1 MVVSAFLIG
10 LPVSLAGLSYE
21 FGMKKGVARAQ
32 AAEETLAAEEARER
46 AEALADMAVEAERRL
61 ESMTL
66 LLAELQSRVTR
77 LDAVGMNLTQSA
89 GLEPG
94 EFNFDMAPALGGPLM
109 TSQEDARELIPALE
123 GELFALSTAL
133 DDREVQLDILSELI
147 QGEQVKSDATPSG
160 RPILSGWLSSRYGT
174 RIDPFSGKKA
184 WHEGVDF
191 AGKAG
196 SDIVAV
202 ASGVVSWSG
211 ERYGY
216 GKMVEVAHG
225 DGVIVGVIGAEGR
238 WVDQTAQGLNRQQ
251 IQPVIRLRIREFT
264 GRRRCA
270 EGEFTSRLIP
280 LYEAGAPRSFT
291 VPITVVLDRFCYLRG
306 SANQARAIILQGSR
320 IIILSVRIG
329 ASRWQAFGRG
339 AFAQER
345 TVDVD
350 ARPFR
355 VTVVE

>member
-123 GELFALSTAL
+123 GELFALSTVL

-225 DGVIVGVIGAEGR
+225 DGVITRYAHNQENLVKVGDMVRRGDVVALMGNSGR
-238 WVDQTAQGLNRQQ
+238 STGPHVHFEVHKNGRPVDPA
-251 IQPVIRLRIREFT
+251 
-264 GRRRCA
+264 
-270 EGEFTSRLIP
+270 S
-280 LYEAGAPRSFT
+280 
-291 VPITVVLDRFCYLRG
+291 YLR
-306 SANQARAIILQGSR
+306 
-320 IIILSVRIG
+320 
-329 ASRWQAFGRG
+329 
-339 AFAQER
+339 R
-345 TVDVD
+345 T
-350 ARPFR
+350 PN
-355 VTVVE
+355 

>member
-1 MVVSAFLIG
+1 MKFILINNDGPSKTVEIGRLTRLFVSAFLIG

-184 WHEGVDF
+184 WHDGVDF

-196 SDIVAV
+196 SNIVAV

-225 DGVIVGVIGAEGR
+225 DGVITRYAHNQENLVKVGDMVRRGDVVALMGNSGR
-238 WVDQTAQGLNRQQ
+238 STGPHVHFEVHKNGRPVDPA
-251 IQPVIRLRIREFT
+251 
-264 GRRRCA
+264 
-270 EGEFTSRLIP
+270 S
-280 LYEAGAPRSFT
+280 
-291 VPITVVLDRFCYLRG
+291 YLR
-306 SANQARAIILQGSR
+306 STPN
-320 IIILSVRIG
+320 
-329 ASRWQAFGRG
+329 
-339 AFAQER
+339 
-345 TVDVD
+345 
-350 ARPFR
+350 
-355 VTVVE
+355 

>member
-1 MVVSAFLIG
+1 MVVSALLIG

-94 EFNFDMAPALGGPLM
+94 EFNFEIAPALGGPLM

-196 SDIVAV
+196 SNIVAV

-225 DGVIVGVIGAEGR
+225 DGVITRYAHNQENLVKVGDMVRRGDVVALMGNSGR
-238 WVDQTAQGLNRQQ
+238 STGPHVHFEVHKNGRPVDPA
-251 IQPVIRLRIREFT
+251 
-264 GRRRCA
+264 
-270 EGEFTSRLIP
+270 S
-280 LYEAGAPRSFT
+280 
-291 VPITVVLDRFCYLRG
+291 YLR
-306 SANQARAIILQGSR
+306 
-320 IIILSVRIG
+320 
-329 ASRWQAFGRG
+329 
-339 AFAQER
+339 R
-345 TVDVD
+345 T
-350 ARPFR
+350 PN
-355 VTVVE
+355 

>member
-225 DGVIVGVIGAEGR
+225 DGVITRYAHNQENLVKVGDMVRRGDVVALMGNSGR
-238 WVDQTAQGLNRQQ
+238 STGPHVHFEVHKNGRPVDPA
-251 IQPVIRLRIREFT
+251 
-264 GRRRCA
+264 
-270 EGEFTSRLIP
+270 S
-280 LYEAGAPRSFT
+280 
-291 VPITVVLDRFCYLRG
+291 YLR
-306 SANQARAIILQGSR
+306 
-320 IIILSVRIG
+320 
-329 ASRWQAFGRG
+329 
-339 AFAQER
+339 R
-345 TVDVD
+345 T
-350 ARPFR
+350 PN
-355 VTVVE
+355 

>member
-1 MVVSAFLIG
+1 MKFILINNDGPSKTVEIGRWTRLFVSAFLIG

-184 WHEGVDF
+184 WHDGVDF

-196 SDIVAV
+196 SNIVAV

-225 DGVIVGVIGAEGR
+225 DGVITRYAHNKENLVKVGDMVRRGDVVALMGNSGR
-238 WVDQTAQGLNRQQ
+238 STGPHVHFEVHKNGRPVDPA
-251 IQPVIRLRIREFT
+251 
-264 GRRRCA
+264 
-270 EGEFTSRLIP
+270 S
-280 LYEAGAPRSFT
+280 
-291 VPITVVLDRFCYLRG
+291 YLR
-306 SANQARAIILQGSR
+306 STPN
-320 IIILSVRIG
+320 
-329 ASRWQAFGRG
+329 
-339 AFAQER
+339 
-345 TVDVD
+345 
-350 ARPFR
+350 
-355 VTVVE
+355 

>member
-94 EFNFDMAPALGGPLM
+94 EFNFEIAPALGGPLM
-109 TSQEDARELIPALE
+109 TLQEDARELIPALE

-147 QGEQVKSDATPSG
+147 HGEQVKSDATPSG

-196 SDIVAV
+196 SNIVAV

-225 DGVIVGVIGAEGR
+225 DGVITRYAHNQENLVKVGDMVRRGDVVALMGNSGR
-238 WVDQTAQGLNRQQ
+238 STGPHVHFEVHKNGRPVDPA
-251 IQPVIRLRIREFT
+251 
-264 GRRRCA
+264 
-270 EGEFTSRLIP
+270 S
-280 LYEAGAPRSFT
+280 
-291 VPITVVLDRFCYLRG
+291 YLR
-306 SANQARAIILQGSR
+306 
-320 IIILSVRIG
+320 
-329 ASRWQAFGRG
+329 
-339 AFAQER
+339 R
-345 TVDVD
+345 T
-350 ARPFR
+350 PN
-355 VTVVE
+355 

>member
-1 MVVSAFLIG
+1 MKFILINNDGPSKTVEIGRWTRLFVSAFLIG

-61 ESMTL
+61 ESITL

-77 LDAVGMNLTQSA
+77 LVGVGMNLTQRA

-184 WHEGVDF
+184 WHDGVDF

-196 SDIVAV
+196 SNIVAV

-225 DGVIVGVIGAEGR
+225 DGVITRYAHNQENLVKVGDMVRRGDVVALMGNSGR
-238 WVDQTAQGLNRQQ
+238 STGPHVHFEVHKNGRPVDPA
-251 IQPVIRLRIREFT
+251 
-264 GRRRCA
+264 
-270 EGEFTSRLIP
+270 S
-280 LYEAGAPRSFT
+280 
-291 VPITVVLDRFCYLRG
+291 YLR
-306 SANQARAIILQGSR
+306 STPN
-320 IIILSVRIG
+320 
-329 ASRWQAFGRG
+329 
-339 AFAQER
+339 
-345 TVDVD
+345 
-350 ARPFR
+350 
-355 VTVVE
+355 

>member
-1 MVVSAFLIG
+1 VKFILINNDGPSKTVEIGRWTRLFVSAFLIG

-21 FGMKKGVARAQ
+21 FGIKKGVARAQ

-196 SDIVAV
+196 SNIVAV

-225 DGVIVGVIGAEGR
+225 DGVITRYAHNQENLVKVGDMVRRGDVVALMGSSGR
-238 WVDQTAQGLNRQQ
+238 STGPHVHFEVHKNGRPVDPA
-251 IQPVIRLRIREFT
+251 
-264 GRRRCA
+264 
-270 EGEFTSRLIP
+270 S
-280 LYEAGAPRSFT
+280 
-291 VPITVVLDRFCYLRG
+291 YLR
-306 SANQARAIILQGSR
+306 
-320 IIILSVRIG
+320 
-329 ASRWQAFGRG
+329 
-339 AFAQER
+339 R
-345 TVDVD
+345 T
-350 ARPFR
+350 PN
-355 VTVVE
+355 

>member
-21 FGMKKGVARAQ
+21 FGMKKGVAKAQ

-225 DGVIVGVIGAEGR
+225 DGVITRYAHNQENLVKVGDMVRRGDVVALMGNSGR
-238 WVDQTAQGLNRQQ
+238 STGPHVHFEVHKNGRPVDPA
-251 IQPVIRLRIREFT
+251 
-264 GRRRCA
+264 
-270 EGEFTSRLIP
+270 S
-280 LYEAGAPRSFT
+280 
-291 VPITVVLDRFCYLRG
+291 YLR
-306 SANQARAIILQGSR
+306 
-320 IIILSVRIG
+320 
-329 ASRWQAFGRG
+329 
-339 AFAQER
+339 R
-345 TVDVD
+345 T
-350 ARPFR
+350 PN
-355 VTVVE
+355 

>member
-1 MVVSAFLIG
+1 VKFILIKNDGPSKTVEIGRWTRLFVSAFLIG

-123 GELFALSTAL
+123 AELFALSSVL

-184 WHEGVDF
+184 WHDGVDF

-196 SDIVAV
+196 SNIVAV

-225 DGVIVGVIGAEGR
+225 DGVITRYAHNQENLVKVGDMVRRGDVVALMGNSGR
-238 WVDQTAQGLNRQQ
+238 STGPHVHFEVHKNGRPVDPA
-251 IQPVIRLRIREFT
+251 
-264 GRRRCA
+264 
-270 EGEFTSRLIP
+270 S
-280 LYEAGAPRSFT
+280 
-291 VPITVVLDRFCYLRG
+291 YLR
-306 SANQARAIILQGSR
+306 STPN
-320 IIILSVRIG
+320 
-329 ASRWQAFGRG
+329 
-339 AFAQER
+339 
-345 TVDVD
+345 
-350 ARPFR
+350 
-355 VTVVE
+355 

>member
-1 MVVSAFLIG
+1 MKFILINNEGPSKTVEIGRWTRVVVSAFLIG

-196 SDIVAV
+196 SNIVAV

-211 ERYGY
+211 CLLYTSPSPR
-216 GKMVEVAHG
+216 
-225 DGVIVGVIGAEGR
+225 DL
-238 WVDQTAQGLNRQQ
+238 T
-251 IQPVIRLRIREFT
+251 
-264 GRRRCA
+264 
-270 EGEFTSRLIP
+270 TSRMP
-280 LYEAGAPRSFT
+280 S
-291 VPITVVLDRFCYLRG
+291 
-306 SANQARAIILQGSR
+306 SA
-320 IIILSVRIG
+320 
-329 ASRWQAFGRG
+329 
-339 AFAQER
+339 
-345 TVDVD
+345 
-350 ARPFR
+350 
-355 VTVVE
+355 